1 MCIRDIWLISMSR
14 RKIISIIGGSAQT
27 ALEEDRA
34 IALTIGKLLI
44 DNGYRILCGGYG
56 GVMEAV
62 CKGARSSDKYSDG
75 DTIGVIASLD
85 SNDANEFCDIVIA
98 TGIHYARNQIITASG
113 DAIVAIGGGSGTLS
127 EIAFSWQMGKPIFS
141 YTKTGWSG
149 KLSEMQLDNKRSDTI
164 IGYDTAQQLIEK
176 LNTLF

>member
-1 MCIRDIWLISMSR
+1 MGIRDIWLISMSR

-75 DTIGVIASLD
+75 DTIGVIASLE

-149 KLSEMQLDNKRSDTI
+149 KLSEKQLDNKRSDTI

-176 LNTLF
+176 LNALF

>member
-1 MCIRDIWLISMSR
+1 MCIRHIWLISMDR

-27 ALEEDRA
+27 ALDEDRA

-62 CKGARSSDKYSDG
+62 CKGARSSNKYKEG
-75 DTIGVIASLD
+75 DTIGVIATLEST
-85 SNDANEFCDIVIA
+85 DANEFCDIVIA

-127 EIAFSWQMGKPIFS
+127 EIAFAWQLGKPIFS
-141 YTKTGWSG
+141 YKKTGWSG

-176 LNTLF
+176 LNALF

>member
-1 MCIRDIWLISMSR
+1 MVR

-27 ALEEDRA
+27 SSVEDRA
-34 IALTIGKLLI
+34 VAFTIGKLLI
-44 DNGYRILCGGYG
+44 DSGYRILCGGYG

-62 CKGARSSDKYSDG
+62 CKGARSSNKYREG
-75 DTIGVIASLD
+75 DTIGIISTLE

-113 DAIVAIGGGSGTLS
+113 DAVVAIGGGSGTLS
-127 EIAFSWQMGKPIFS
+127 EIAFAWQMGKPIFS
-141 YTKTGWSG
+141 YKKTGWSG

-164 IGYDTAQQLIEK
+164 IGFDTAQQLIEK
-176 LNTLF
+176 LNAQF

>member
-1 MCIRDIWLISMSR
+1 MVR

-27 ALEEDRA
+27 SSVEDRA
-34 IALTIGKLLI
+34 VAFTIGKLLI
-44 DNGYRILCGGYG
+44 DSGYRILCGGYG

-62 CKGARSSDKYSDG
+62 CKGARSSNMYREG
-75 DTIGVIASLD
+75 DTIGVISTLE

-113 DAIVAIGGGSGTLS
+113 DAVVAIGGGSGTLS
-127 EIAFSWQMGKPIFS
+127 EIAFAWQMGKPIFS
-141 YTKTGWSG
+141 YKKTGWSG

-164 IGYDTAQQLIEK
+164 IGFDTAQQLIEK
-176 LNTLF
+176 LNAQF

>member
-1 MCIRDIWLISMSR
+1 MSR

-62 CKGARSSDKYSDG
+62 CKGARSSDKYCDG

-127 EIAFSWQMGKPIFS
+127 ELAFSWQMGKPIFS

-176 LNTLF
+176 LNALF

>member
-1 MCIRDIWLISMSR
+1 MGR

-27 ALEEDRA
+27 SLEKDNA
-34 IALTIGKLLI
+34 IAFEIGVLLV

-62 CKGARSSDKYSDG
+62 CKGARSSSKYQEG
-75 DTIGVIASLD
+75 DTIGIISTLD
-85 SNDANEFCDIVIA
+85 SNDANEYCDIVIA

-113 DAIVAIGGGSGTLS
+113 DGVVAIGGGSGTLS
-127 EIAFSWQMGKPIFS
+127 EIAFAWQLGKPIFS
-141 YTKTGWSG
+141 YKKTGWSG

-176 LNTLF
+176 LNALF

>member
-1 MCIRDIWLISMSR
+1 MSR
-14 RKIISIIGGSAQT
+14 RKIISIIGGSDQT

-62 CKGARSSDKYSDG
+62 CKGARSSDKYCDG

-127 EIAFSWQMGKPIFS
+127 ELAFSWQMGKPIFS

-176 LNTLF
+176 LNALF